1 MTTAT
6 YRASA
11 YMAAAGEMGVRVTV
25 GTDRPDLLAEL
36 NPGGSITLDYN
47 EPEAGAA
54 LISSFA
60 KEFPV
65 DAIAPVDDDTLIL
78 GAMAAEA
85 LGLPYHPVEAA
96 RTTRSKYEL
105 RKVLSEE
112 GLPSPSFRLVSA
124 QEEPEEIAASI
135 AYPCVLKPTFLAASQ
150 GVIRANDETEF
161 TEAYRRVGAILDDPE
176 SIARGGAEARMILV
190 EDYLEGVEVA
200 VEGLV
205 VRGEAHILA
214 IFDKPDPLEGPFFEE
229 TIYVTPSR
237 LSEETQASIR
247 EETKRAARAIRLRE
261 GPLHAELRIN
271 DAGEIRV
278 IDVAEPRHR
287 REMLGRARV
296 RGRRLARTPHPL
308 PGSRRCAFLDG
319 ARENRFRRHDDP
331 HTRRRGAEG
340 SRGQG
345 RSPGRARCRGGRHIH
360 PHRRARRAAARGRQ
374 IPGLHLRQG
383 GAAGRGGGRPA
394 RRARETAL
402 RYRGIS
408 PRKKARPKG
417 RPFILST

>member
-11 YMAAAGEMGVRVTV
+11 YMAAAQEMGVRVTV

-36 NPGGSITLDYN
+36 NPGGSITLDYGQ
-47 EPEAGAA
+47 PEVGAG
-54 LISSFA
+54 LVESFA
-60 KEFPV
+60 REFPI

-124 QEEPEEIAASI
+124 QEEPEKIAASI
-135 AYPCVLKPTFLAASQ
+135 PYPCVLKPTFLAASR
-150 GVIRANDETEF
+150 GVIRANDPAEF
-161 TEAYRRVGAILDDPE
+161 AEAYRRVGAILEDPE
-176 SIARGGAEARMILV
+176 TIARGGAEARMILV
-190 EDYLEGVEVA
+190 EDYLGGIEVA

-237 LSEETQASIR
+237 LPEETQAAIR
-247 EETKRAARAIRLRE
+247 EETIRAARAIRLRE

-271 DAGEIRV
+271 DAGEIHV
-278 IDVAEPRHR
+278 IDVASRAIGGKCSGALEFGGGTSLECLILSQALGVVPPSME
-287 REMLGRARV
+287 REKKASGVMMIPIPGAGVLKGVEGKEEALAVPGIVEVDISIHIGGRV
-296 RGRRLARTPHPL
+296 VPL
-308 PGSRRCAFLDG
+308 P
-319 ARENRFRRHDDP
+319 
-331 HTRRRGAEG
+331 EG
-340 SRGQG
+340 ERYLGFIFAKG
-345 RSPGRARCRGGRHIH
+345 ERPEEVEA
-360 PHRRARRAAARGRQ
+360 ALRAA
-374 IPGLHLRQG
+374 HDKLRFDIG
-383 GAAGRGGGRPA
+383 
-394 RRARETAL
+394 E
-402 RYRGIS
+402 
-408 PRKKARPKG
+408 
-417 RPFILST
+417 

>member
-11 YMAAAGEMGVRVTV
+11 YMAAAQEMGVRVTV
-25 GTDRPDLLAEL
+25 GTDRPDLLAGL

-60 KEFPV
+60 SQFPL

-85 LGLPYHPVEAA
+85 LGLPYHPVEAS

-124 QEEPEEIAASI
+124 QEEPEIIAEGI
-135 AYPCVLKPTFLAASQ
+135 RYPCVLKPTFLAASR
-150 GVIRANDETEF
+150 GVIRANDEAEF
-161 TEAYRRVGAILDDPE
+161 ADAYRRVGAILEDPE
-176 SIARGGAEARMILV
+176 TIARGGAEAEMILV
-190 EDYLEGVEVA
+190 EDYLEGIEVA

-205 VRGEAHILA
+205 VRGEVHILA

-237 LSEETQASIR
+237 LPDETQNRIR
-247 EETKRAARAIRLRE
+247 EETTRAARAIRLRE

-278 IDVAEPRHR
+278 IDVASRSIGGKCSGALEFGGGASLECLILSQALGVAPPSME
-287 REMLGRARV
+287 REKKASGVMMIPIPGEGVLKGVEGKDEALTVPGVVEVDISIHIGGRV
-296 RGRRLARTPHPL
+296 VPL
-308 PGSRRCAFLDG
+308 P
-319 ARENRFRRHDDP
+319 
-331 HTRRRGAEG
+331 EG
-340 SRGQG
+340 ERYLGFIFAKG
-345 RSPGRARCRGGRHIH
+345 ERPEEVEA
-360 PHRRARRAAARGRQ
+360 ALRAA
-374 IPGLHLRQG
+374 HEKLRFDIG
-383 GAAGRGGGRPA
+383 
-394 RRARETAL
+394 E
-402 RYRGIS
+402 
-408 PRKKARPKG
+408 
-417 RPFILST
+417 

>member
-11 YMAAAGEMGVRVTV
+11 YMMAAQEMGVRVTV
-25 GTDRPDLLAEL
+25 GTDRPDLLAGL

-54 LISSFA
+54 LINKFA
-60 KEFPV
+60 EEYPL

-85 LGLPYHPVEAA
+85 LGLPYHPVEASH
-96 RTTRSKYEL
+96 TTRSKYEL

-124 QEEPEEIAASI
+124 QEEPEKIAEGLR
-135 AYPCVLKPTFLAASQ
+135 YPCVLKPTFLAASR
-150 GVIRANDETEF
+150 GVIRANDEAEF
-161 TEAYRRVGAILDDPE
+161 ADAYRRVGAILDDPDT
-176 SIARGGAEARMILV
+176 IARGGAEAKMILV
-190 EDYLEGVEVA
+190 EDYLEGIEVA

-205 VRGEAHILA
+205 VRGEVHILA

-237 LSEETQASIR
+237 LPDETQNRIR
-247 EETKRAARAIRLRE
+247 EETTRAARAIRLRE

-278 IDVAEPRHR
+278 IDVASRSIGGKCSGALEFGGGASLECLILSQALGVAPPSME
-287 REMLGRARV
+287 REKKASGVMMIPIPGEGVLKGVEGKDEALAVPGVVEVDISIHIGGRV
-296 RGRRLARTPHPL
+296 VPL
-308 PGSRRCAFLDG
+308 P
-319 ARENRFRRHDDP
+319 
-331 HTRRRGAEG
+331 EG
-340 SRGQG
+340 ERYLGFIFAKG
-345 RSPGRARCRGGRHIH
+345 ERPEEVEA
-360 PHRRARRAAARGRQ
+360 ALRAAHGK
-374 IPGLHLRQG
+374 LRFDIG
-383 GAAGRGGGRPA
+383 
-394 RRARETAL
+394 E
-402 RYRGIS
+402 
-408 PRKKARPKG
+408 
-417 RPFILST
+417 

>member
-11 YMAAAGEMGVRVTV
+11 YMAAAQEMDVRVTV
-25 GTDRPDLLAEL
+25 GTDRPDLLAGL

-60 KEFPV
+60 SQFPL

-85 LGLPYHPVEAA
+85 LGLPYHPVEAS

-124 QEEPEEIAASI
+124 QEEPEIIAEGLR
-135 AYPCVLKPTFLAASQ
+135 YPCVLKPTFLAASR
-150 GVIRANDETEF
+150 GVIRANDEAEF
-161 TEAYRRVGAILDDPE
+161 ADAYRRVGAILEDPGT
-176 SIARGGAEARMILV
+176 IARGGAEAGMILV
-190 EDYLEGVEVA
+190 EDYLEGIEVA

-205 VRGEAHILA
+205 VRGEVHILA

-237 LSEETQASIR
+237 LPDETQNRIR
-247 EETKRAARAIRLRE
+247 EETTRAARAIRLRE

-278 IDVAEPRHR
+278 IDVASRSIGGKCSGALEFGGGASLECLILSQALGVAPPSME
-287 REMLGRARV
+287 REKTASGVMMIPIPGEGVLKGVEGKDEALAVAGVVEVDISIHIGGRV
-296 RGRRLARTPHPL
+296 IPL
-308 PGSRRCAFLDG
+308 P
-319 ARENRFRRHDDP
+319 
-331 HTRRRGAEG
+331 EG
-340 SRGQG
+340 ERYLGFIFAKG
-345 RSPGRARCRGGRHIH
+345 ERPEEVEAIL
-360 PHRRARRAAARGRQ
+360 RAA
-374 IPGLHLRQG
+374 HEKLRFDIG
-383 GAAGRGGGRPA
+383 
-394 RRARETAL
+394 E
-402 RYRGIS
+402 
-408 PRKKARPKG
+408 
-417 RPFILST
+417 

>member
-11 YMAAAGEMGVRVTV
+11 YMAAAQEMGVRVTV

-54 LISSFA
+54 SIQSFA
-60 KEFPV
+60 REFPI
-65 DAIAPVDDDTLIL
+65 DAVAPVDDDTLIL

-85 LGLPYHPVEAA
+85 LGLPYHPVEAS

-124 QEEPEEIAASI
+124 QEEPEEIAGSI
-135 AYPCVLKPTFLAASQ
+135 SYPCVLKPTFLAASR
-150 GVIRANDETEF
+150 GVIRANDPAEF
-161 TEAYRRVGAILDDPE
+161 SEAYRRIGAILEDPE
-176 SIARGGAEARMILV
+176 AIARGGAEAQMILV

-237 LSEETQASIR
+237 LPDDMQEKIR
-247 EETKRAARAIRLRE
+247 EETIRAAHAIRLRE

-271 DAGEIRV
+271 DAGEIHV
-278 IDVAEPRHR
+278 IDVASRAIGGKCSGALEFGGGASLECLILSQALGVAPPSLE
-287 REMLGRARV
+287 REKKASGVMMIPIPGAGVLKGVEGKEEAMAVPGIVEVDISIHIGGRV
-296 RGRRLARTPHPL
+296 VPL
-308 PGSRRCAFLDG
+308 P
-319 ARENRFRRHDDP
+319 
-331 HTRRRGAEG
+331 EG
-340 SRGQG
+340 ERYLGFIFAKG
-345 RSPGRARCRGGRHIH
+345 E
-360 PHRRARRAAARGRQ
+360 
-374 IPGLHLRQG
+374 
-383 GAAGRGGGRPA
+383 RP
-394 RRARETAL
+394 EEVESAL
-402 RYRGIS
+402 RTAHAKLGFDI
-408 PRKKARPKG
+408 G
-417 RPFILST
+417 E

>member
-1 MTTAT
+1 MPPEEGERVLLLMTTAT

-11 YMAAAGEMGVRVTV
+11 YMAAAQEMSVRVTV
-25 GTDRPDLLAEL
+25 GTDRPDLLAGL

-60 KEFPV
+60 SQFPL

-85 LGLPYHPVEAA
+85 LGLPYHPVEAS

-124 QEEPEEIAASI
+124 QEEPEIIAEGLR
-135 AYPCVLKPTFLAASQ
+135 YPCVLKPTFLAASR
-150 GVIRANDETEF
+150 GVIRANDEAEF
-161 TEAYRRVGAILDDPE
+161 ADAYRRVGAILEDPE
-176 SIARGGAEARMILV
+176 TIARGGAEAEMILV
-190 EDYLEGVEVA
+190 EDYLEGIEVA

-205 VRGEAHILA
+205 VRGEVHILA

-237 LSEETQASIR
+237 LPDETQNRIHEET
-247 EETKRAARAIRLRE
+247 TRAARAIRLHE

-278 IDVAEPRHR
+278 IDVASRSIGGKCSGALEFGGGASLECLILSQALGVAPPSME
-287 REMLGRARV
+287 REKTASGVMMIPIPGEGVLKGVEGKDEALAVAGVVEVDISIHIGGRV
-296 RGRRLARTPHPL
+296 IPL
-308 PGSRRCAFLDG
+308 P
-319 ARENRFRRHDDP
+319 
-331 HTRRRGAEG
+331 EG
-340 SRGQG
+340 ERYLGFIFAKG
-345 RSPGRARCRGGRHIH
+345 ERPEEVEATL
-360 PHRRARRAAARGRQ
+360 RAA
-374 IPGLHLRQG
+374 HEKLRFDIG
-383 GAAGRGGGRPA
+383 
-394 RRARETAL
+394 E
-402 RYRGIS
+402 
-408 PRKKARPKG
+408 
-417 RPFILST
+417 

>member
-11 YMAAAGEMGVRVTV
+11 YMAAAQEMGVRVTV
-25 GTDRPDLLAEL
+25 GTDRPDLLAGL

-47 EPEAGAA
+47 EPEAGAV

-60 KEFPV
+60 SQFPL

-85 LGLPYHPVEAA
+85 LGLPYHPVEAS

-105 RKVLSEE
+105 RKILSEE

-124 QEEPEEIAASI
+124 QEEPEKIAEGLR
-135 AYPCVLKPTFLAASQ
+135 YPCVLKPTFLAASR

-161 TEAYRRVGAILDDPE
+161 ADAYRRVGAILEDPE
-176 SIARGGAEARMILV
+176 TIARGGAEAEMILV
-190 EDYLEGVEVA
+190 EDYLEGIEVA

-205 VRGEAHILA
+205 VRGEVHILA

-237 LSEETQASIR
+237 LPDETQNRIR
-247 EETKRAARAIRLRE
+247 EETTRAARAIRLRE

-278 IDVAEPRHR
+278 IDVASRSIGGKCSGALEFGGGASLECLILSQALGVAPPSME
-287 REMLGRARV
+287 REKKASGVMMIPIPGEGVLKGVEGKDEALAVPGVVEVDISIHIGGRV
-296 RGRRLARTPHPL
+296 IPL
-308 PGSRRCAFLDG
+308 P
-319 ARENRFRRHDDP
+319 
-331 HTRRRGAEG
+331 EG
-340 SRGQG
+340 ERYLGFIFAKG
-345 RSPGRARCRGGRHIH
+345 ERPEEVEATL
-360 PHRRARRAAARGRQ
+360 RAA
-374 IPGLHLRQG
+374 HEKLRFEIG
-383 GAAGRGGGRPA
+383 
-394 RRARETAL
+394 E
-402 RYRGIS
+402 
-408 PRKKARPKG
+408 
-417 RPFILST
+417 

>member
-11 YMAAAGEMGVRVTV
+11 YMAAAQEMGVRVTV
-25 GTDRPDLLAEL
+25 GTDRPDLLAGL
-36 NPGGSITLDYN
+36 NPGGSITLDYG

-54 LISSFA
+54 LIESFA
-60 KEFPV
+60 KEFPL

-124 QEEPEEIAASI
+124 QEEPEKIAASI
-135 AYPCVLKPTFLAASQ
+135 PYPCVLKPTFLAASR

-161 TEAYRRVGAILDDPE
+161 TEAYRRIGAILEDPDT
-176 SIARGGAEARMILV
+176 IARGGPEARMILV
-190 EDYLEGVEVA
+190 EDYLGGVEVA

-205 VRGEAHILA
+205 VRGEVHILA

-237 LSEETQASIR
+237 LPSETQNRIR
-247 EETKRAARAIRLRE
+247 EETIRAARAIRLRE

-271 DAGEIRV
+271 DAGETHV
-278 IDVAEPRHR
+278 IDVASRAIGGKCSGALEFGGGASLECLILSQALGVAPPSME
-287 REMLGRARV
+287 REKTASGVMMIPIPGAGVLRGVEGKEEALAVPGIAEVDISIHIGGRV
-296 RGRRLARTPHPL
+296 VPL
-308 PGSRRCAFLDG
+308 P
-319 ARENRFRRHDDP
+319 
-331 HTRRRGAEG
+331 EG
-340 SRGQG
+340 ERYLGFIFAKG
-345 RSPGRARCRGGRHIH
+345 ERPEEVEA
-360 PHRRARRAAARGRQ
+360 ALRAA
-374 IPGLHLRQG
+374 HDKLRFDIG
-383 GAAGRGGGRPA
+383 
-394 RRARETAL
+394 E
-402 RYRGIS
+402 
-408 PRKKARPKG
+408 
-417 RPFILST
+417 

>member
-11 YMAAAGEMGVRVTV
+11 YMAAAQEMGVRVTV

-36 NPGGSITLDYN
+36 NPGGSITLDYGQ
-47 EPEAGAA
+47 PEVGAG
-54 LISSFA
+54 LVESFA
-60 KEFPV
+60 KEFPI

-124 QEEPEEIAASI
+124 QEEPEKIAASI
-135 AYPCVLKPTFLAASQ
+135 PYPCVLKPTFLAASR
-150 GVIRANDETEF
+150 GVIRANDPAEF
-161 TEAYRRVGAILDDPE
+161 AEAYRRVGAILEDPE
-176 SIARGGAEARMILV
+176 TIARGGAEARMILV
-190 EDYLEGVEVA
+190 EDYLGGIEVA

-237 LSEETQASIR
+237 LPEETQAAIR
-247 EETKRAARAIRLRE
+247 EETIRAARAIRLRE

-271 DAGEIRV
+271 DAGEIHV
-278 IDVAEPRHR
+278 IDVASRAIGGKCSGALEFGGGTSLECLILSQALGVVPPSME
-287 REMLGRARV
+287 REKTASGVMMIPIPGAGVLRGVEGKEEALAVPGIAEVDISIHIGGRV
-296 RGRRLARTPHPL
+296 VPL
-308 PGSRRCAFLDG
+308 P
-319 ARENRFRRHDDP
+319 
-331 HTRRRGAEG
+331 EG
-340 SRGQG
+340 ERYLGFIFAKG
-345 RSPGRARCRGGRHIH
+345 ERPEEVEA
-360 PHRRARRAAARGRQ
+360 ALRAA
-374 IPGLHLRQG
+374 HDKLRFDIG
-383 GAAGRGGGRPA
+383 
-394 RRARETAL
+394 E
-402 RYRGIS
+402 
-408 PRKKARPKG
+408 
-417 RPFILST
+417 

>member
-11 YMAAAGEMGVRVTV
+11 YMAAAGELGVRVTV
-25 GTDRPDLLAEL
+25 GTDRPDLLAGL
-36 NPGGSITLDYN
+36 NPGASITLDYN

-60 KEFPV
+60 KDFPI
-65 DAIAPVDDDTLIL
+65 DAVAPVDDDTLIL

-124 QEEPEEIAASI
+124 REEPEKIALGLR
-135 AYPCVLKPTFLAASQ
+135 YPCVLKPTFLAASR
-150 GVIRANDETEF
+150 GVIRANDEVEF
-161 TEAYRRVGAILDDPE
+161 AEAYRRVGAILEEPDT
-176 SIARGGAEARMILV
+176 IARGGAEAGMILV

-214 IFDKPDPLEGPFFEE
+214 IFDKPDPLKGPFFEE

-237 LSEETQASIR
+237 LPDETQAAIR
-247 EETKRAARAIRLRE
+247 EETIRAARAIRLRE
-261 GPLHAELRIN
+261 GPLHAELRI
-271 DAGEIRV
+271 DEEGRIWV
-278 IDVAEPRHR
+278 IDVASRAIGGKCSGALEFGGGASLECLILSQALGVAPPTME
-287 REMLGRARV
+287 REKKASGVMMIPIPGEGVLRGIEGKEEAQAVPGVAEVDISIHVGGRV
-296 RGRRLARTPHPL
+296 VPL
-308 PGSRRCAFLDG
+308 P
-319 ARENRFRRHDDP
+319 
-331 HTRRRGAEG
+331 EG
-340 SRGQG
+340 DRYLGFIFAKG
-345 RSPGRARCRGGRHIH
+345 ERPEGVEA
-360 PHRRARRAAARGRQ
+360 ALRAAHGK
-374 IPGLHLRQG
+374 LRFDIG
-383 GAAGRGGGRPA
+383 
-394 RRARETAL
+394 E
-402 RYRGIS
+402 
-408 PRKKARPKG
+408 
-417 RPFILST
+417 

>member
-1 MTTAT
+1 MPPEEGKRVLLLMTTAT

-36 NPGGSITLDYN
+36 NPGGSITLDYAQ
-47 EPEAGAA
+47 PEVGAG
-54 LISSFA
+54 LIETFA
-60 KEFPV
+60 REFPI

-85 LGLPYHPVEAA
+85 LGLPYHPVEAS

-124 QEEPEEIAASI
+124 QEEPEKIAQGLR
-135 AYPCVLKPTFLAASQ
+135 YPCVLKPTFLAASR

-161 TEAYRRVGAILDDPE
+161 AEAYRRVGAILDDPE
-176 SIARGGAEARMILV
+176 TIARGGAEARMILV
-190 EDYLEGVEVA
+190 EDYLNGVEVA

-205 VRGEAHILA
+205 VRGEVHILA

-237 LSEETQASIR
+237 LSDETQDKIR
-247 EETKRAARAIRLRE
+247 EETTRAARAIRLRE

-278 IDVAEPRHR
+278 IDVASRAIGGKCSGALEFGGGASLECLILSQALGVPPPSME
-287 REMLGRARV
+287 REKSASGVMMIPIPGAGVLRGVEGKEEAMAVPGVVEVDISIHVGGRV
-296 RGRRLARTPHPL
+296 VPL
-308 PGSRRCAFLDG
+308 P
-319 ARENRFRRHDDP
+319 
-331 HTRRRGAEG
+331 EG
-340 SRGQG
+340 ERYLGFIFAKG
-345 RSPGRARCRGGRHIH
+345 ERPEEVEA
-360 PHRRARRAAARGRQ
+360 ALRAAHAK
-374 IPGLHLRQG
+374 LRFDIG
-383 GAAGRGGGRPA
+383 
-394 RRARETAL
+394 E
-402 RYRGIS
+402 
-408 PRKKARPKG
+408 
-417 RPFILST
+417 

>member
-1 MTTAT
+1 MPPEEGKRVLLLMTTAT

-25 GTDRPDLLAEL
+25 GTDRPDLLADL
-36 NPGGSITLDYN
+36 NPGGSITLDYGR
-47 EPEAGAA
+47 PEAGAA

-60 KEFPV
+60 REFPI

-124 QEEPEEIAASI
+124 QEEPEKIAQGLR
-135 AYPCVLKPTFLAASQ
+135 YPCVLKPTFLAASR
-150 GVIRANDETEF
+150 GVIRVNDAAEF
-161 TEAYRRVGAILDDPE
+161 AEAYRRVGAILEDPDT
-176 SIARGGAEARMILV
+176 IARGGAEARMILV
-190 EDYLEGVEVA
+190 EDYLDGVEVA

-237 LSEETQASIR
+237 LPDDMQEKIR
-247 EETKRAARAIRLRE
+247 EETTRAARAIRLRE

-278 IDVAEPRHR
+278 IDVASRAIGGKCSGALEFGGGASLECLILSQAMGIAPPSME
-287 REMLGRARV
+287 REKSASGVMMIPIPGAGVLKGVEGKEEALTVPGVVEVDIAIHIGGRV
-296 RGRRLARTPHPL
+296 VPL
-308 PGSRRCAFLDG
+308 P
-319 ARENRFRRHDDP
+319 
-331 HTRRRGAEG
+331 EG
-340 SRGQG
+340 ERYLGFIFAKG
-345 RSPGRARCRGGRHIH
+345 ERPDEVEA
-360 PHRRARRAAARGRQ
+360 ALRAAHGK
-374 IPGLHLRQG
+374 LRFDIG
-383 GAAGRGGGRPA
+383 
-394 RRARETAL
+394 E
-402 RYRGIS
+402 
-408 PRKKARPKG
+408 
-417 RPFILST
+417 

>member
-11 YMAAAGEMGVRVTV
+11 YMAAAHEMGVRVTV

-36 NPGGSITLDYN
+36 NPGGSITLDYSQ
-47 EPEAGAA
+47 PEAGAA
-54 LISSFA
+54 LIESFA
-60 KEFPV
+60 KEFPI

-112 GLPSPSFRLVSA
+112 GLPSPAFRLVSA
-124 QEEPEEIAASI
+124 QEEPEKIAASI
-135 AYPCVLKPTFLAASQ
+135 PYPCVLKPTFLAASR
-150 GVIRANDETEF
+150 GVIRANDEAEF
-161 TEAYRRVGAILDDPE
+161 ADAYRRVGAILEEPE
-176 SIARGGAEARMILV
+176 AIARGGTEARMILV

-237 LSEETQASIR
+237 LPEETQNRIR
-247 EETKRAARAIRLRE
+247 EETTRAARAIRLRE

-278 IDVAEPRHR
+278 IDVASRAIGGKCSGALEFGGGASLECLILSQALGVAPPSME
-287 REMLGRARV
+287 REKKASGVMMIPIPGEGVLRGIEGREEAMAVPGIMEVDISIHIGGRV
-296 RGRRLARTPHPL
+296 VPL
-308 PGSRRCAFLDG
+308 P
-319 ARENRFRRHDDP
+319 
-331 HTRRRGAEG
+331 EG
-340 SRGQG
+340 DRYLGFIFAKG
-345 RSPGRARCRGGRHIH
+345 ERPEEVEA
-360 PHRRARRAAARGRQ
+360 ALRAAHGK
-374 IPGLHLRQG
+374 LRLDIG
-383 GAAGRGGGRPA
+383 
-394 RRARETAL
+394 E
-402 RYRGIS
+402 
-408 PRKKARPKG
+408 
-417 RPFILST
+417 

>member
-11 YMAAAGEMGVRVTV
+11 YMKAAAEMGLRLTV

-47 EPEAGAA
+47 EPEAGAG
-54 LISSFA
+54 LIESFA
-60 KEFPV
+60 NEYPI

-124 QEEPEEIAASI
+124 QEEPEVIAASI
-135 AYPCVLKPTFLAASQ
+135 PFPCVLKPTFLAASR
-150 GVIRANDETEF
+150 GVIRANDVAEF
-161 TEAYRRVGAILDDPE
+161 AEAYRRIGAILNDPDT
-176 SIARGGAEARMILV
+176 IARGGAEAGMILV
-190 EDYLEGVEVA
+190 EDYLDGFEVA

-205 VRGEAHILA
+205 VRGEVHILA

-237 LSEETQASIR
+237 LPVDVQEKIHEETI
-247 EETKRAARAIRLRE
+247 RAARAIRLRE

-271 DAGEIRV
+271 EAGEIHV
-278 IDVAEPRHR
+278 IDVASRAIGGKCSGALEFGGGASLESLILSQALGVAPPSTE
-287 REMLGRARV
+287 REKSASGVMMIPIPGEGVLKRVDGKEEAMAVPGVLSIDISIHIGGRV
-296 RGRRLARTPHPL
+296 VPL
-308 PGSRRCAFLDG
+308 P
-319 ARENRFRRHDDP
+319 
-331 HTRRRGAEG
+331 EG
-340 SRGQG
+340 ERYLGFIFAKG
-345 RSPGRARCRGGRHIH
+345 ERPEEVEA
-360 PHRRARRAAARGRQ
+360 ALRAAHGK
-374 IPGLHLRQG
+374 LRFDIG
-383 GAAGRGGGRPA
+383 
-394 RRARETAL
+394 E
-402 RYRGIS
+402 
-408 PRKKARPKG
+408 
-417 RPFILST
+417 

>member
-1 MTTAT
+1 MPPEEGERVLLLMTTAT

-11 YMAAAGEMGVRVTV
+11 YMAAAQEMGVRVTV
-25 GTDRPDLLAEL
+25 GTDRPDLLAGL

-54 LISSFA
+54 LINKFA
-60 KEFPV
+60 EEYPL

-85 LGLPYHPVEAA
+85 LGLPYHPVEAS

-124 QEEPEEIAASI
+124 QEEPEKIAEGLR
-135 AYPCVLKPTFLAASQ
+135 YPCVLKPTFLAASR
-150 GVIRANDETEF
+150 GVIRANDEAEF
-161 TEAYRRVGAILDDPE
+161 ADAYRRVGAILEDPE
-176 SIARGGAEARMILV
+176 TIARGGAEAEMILV
-190 EDYLEGVEVA
+190 EDYLEGIEVA

-205 VRGEAHILA
+205 VRGEVHILA

-237 LSEETQASIR
+237 LPDETQNRIR
-247 EETKRAARAIRLRE
+247 EETTRAARAIRLRE

-278 IDVAEPRHR
+278 IDVASRAIGGKCSGALEFGGGASLECLILAQALGAAPPSME
-287 REMLGRARV
+287 REKTASGVMMIPIPGEGVLRGVVGKEEALAVPGVVEVDISIHIGGRV
-296 RGRRLARTPHPL
+296 VPL
-308 PGSRRCAFLDG
+308 P
-319 ARENRFRRHDDP
+319 
-331 HTRRRGAEG
+331 EG
-340 SRGQG
+340 ERYLGFIFAKG
-345 RSPGRARCRGGRHIH
+345 ERPEEVEATL
-360 PHRRARRAAARGRQ
+360 RAA
-374 IPGLHLRQG
+374 HEKLRFEIG
-383 GAAGRGGGRPA
+383 
-394 RRARETAL
+394 E
-402 RYRGIS
+402 
-408 PRKKARPKG
+408 
-417 RPFILST
+417 

>member
-25 GTDRPDLLAEL
+25 GTDRPDLLADL
-36 NPGGSITLDYN
+36 NPGASITLDYGR
-47 EPEAGAA
+47 PEEGAT
-54 LISSFA
+54 LIESFA
-60 KEFPV
+60 KEFPI
-65 DAIAPVDDDTLIL
+65 DAISPVDDDTLIL

-112 GLPSPSFRLVSA
+112 GLPSPSFRLVSS
-124 QEEPEEIAASI
+124 QEEPERIAAGI
-135 AYPCVLKPTFLAASQ
+135 AYPCVLKPTFLAASR
-150 GVIRANDETEF
+150 GVIRANDEAEF
-161 TEAYRRVGAILDDPE
+161 AEAYRRVGAILEEPDA
-176 SIARGGAEARMILV
+176 IARGGAEARMILV

-237 LSEETQASIR
+237 LPDETQTRIR
-247 EETKRAARAIRLRE
+247 EETTRAARVIRLSE

-271 DAGEIRV
+271 DAGEIHV
-278 IDVAEPRHR
+278 IDVASRAIGGKCSGALEFGGGASLERLILSQALGVAPPSME
-287 REMLGRARV
+287 REKTASGVMMIPIPGAGVLRGVEGKDDALAVPGIVEVDISIHVGGRVA
-296 RGRRLARTPHPL
+296 PL
-308 PGSRRCAFLDG
+308 P
-319 ARENRFRRHDDP
+319 
-331 HTRRRGAEG
+331 EG
-340 SRGQG
+340 DRYLGFIFAKG
-345 RSPGRARCRGGRHIH
+345 ERPEEVEA
-360 PHRRARRAAARGRQ
+360 ALRAAHGKLGFD
-374 IPGLHLRQG
+374 IGD
-383 GAAGRGGGRPA
+383 
-394 RRARETAL
+394 
-402 RYRGIS
+402 
-408 PRKKARPKG
+408 
-417 RPFILST
+417 

>member
-54 LISSFA
+54 SIKSFA
-60 KEFPV
+60 KEFPI
-65 DAIAPVDDDTLIL
+65 DAVAPVDDDTLIL
-78 GAMAAEA
+78 GAMAAEE
-85 LGLPYHPVEAA
+85 LDLPYHPVEAS

-124 QEEPEEIAASI
+124 QEEPEEIAGSI
-135 AYPCVLKPTFLAASQ
+135 SYPCVLKPTFLAASQ
-150 GVIRANDETEF
+150 GVIRANDEAEF
-161 TEAYRRVGAILDDPE
+161 AEAYRRVGAILENPDT
-176 SIARGGAEARMILV
+176 IARGGAEARMILV
-190 EDYLEGVEVA
+190 EDYLEGAEVA

-237 LSEETQASIR
+237 LPDDMQNRIR
-247 EETKRAARAIRLRE
+247 EETIRAARAIRLRE

-271 DAGEIRV
+271 GAGEIRV
-278 IDVAEPRHR
+278 IDVASRSIGGKCSGALEFGGGASLECLILSQALGVAPPSLE
-287 REMLGRARV
+287 REKKASGVMMIPIPGEGVLRGVEGKEEALAVPGIAEVDISIHIGGRV
-296 RGRRLARTPHPL
+296 VPL
-308 PGSRRCAFLDG
+308 P
-319 ARENRFRRHDDP
+319 
-331 HTRRRGAEG
+331 EG
-340 SRGQG
+340 ERYLGFIFAKGERPEEVES
-345 RSPGRARCRGGRHIH
+345 AL
-360 PHRRARRAAARGRQ
+360 RAAHGK
-374 IPGLHLRQG
+374 LRFDIG
-383 GAAGRGGGRPA
+383 
-394 RRARETAL
+394 E
-402 RYRGIS
+402 
-408 PRKKARPKG
+408 
-417 RPFILST
+417 

>member
-1 MTTAT
+1 MPPEEGERVLLLITTAT

-11 YMAAAGEMGVRVTV
+11 YMAAAQEMGLRLTV

-54 LISSFA
+54 LIQAFT
-60 KEFPV
+60 KEFPI
-65 DAIAPVDDDTLIL
+65 DAVAPVDDDTLIL

-112 GLPSPSFRLVSA
+112 GLPSPAFRLVSA
-124 QEEPEEIAASI
+124 QEEPEKIAAGLR
-135 AYPCVLKPTFLAASQ
+135 YPCVLKPTFLAASR
-150 GVIRANDETEF
+150 GVIRANDPAEF
-161 TEAYRRVGAILDDPE
+161 AEAYRRVGAILEDPE
-176 SIARGGAEARMILV
+176 TIARGGPEARMILV

-205 VRGEAHILA
+205 VRGEVHILA

-237 LSEETQASIR
+237 LPDESQARIR
-247 EETKRAARAIRLRE
+247 EETIRAARAIRLRE

-271 DAGEIRV
+271 EEGRIWV
-278 IDVAEPRHR
+278 IDVASRSIGGKCSGALEFGGGASLEHLILSQALGVAPPSME
-287 REMLGRARV
+287 REEKASGVMMIPIPGAGVLKRIEGKEDALALPGIEDVDISIHIGGRV
-296 RGRRLARTPHPL
+296 VPL
-308 PGSRRCAFLDG
+308 P
-319 ARENRFRRHDDP
+319 
-331 HTRRRGAEG
+331 EG
-340 SRGQG
+340 ERYLGFIFAKG
-345 RSPGRARCRGGRHIH
+345 ERPEEVEA
-360 PHRRARRAAARGRQ
+360 ALRAAHAK
-374 IPGLHLRQG
+374 LRFDIG
-383 GAAGRGGGRPA
+383 
-394 RRARETAL
+394 E
-402 RYRGIS
+402 
-408 PRKKARPKG
+408 
-417 RPFILST
+417 